1 MAIKGIQKKRYAQ
14 FNKISSSSVNSL
26 KYLENSICSYPHDN
40 IQNAL
45 RILNT
50 FEPSLWFTNDA
61 WGNFRLQHKIPNLYL
76 IIEKLVGERFVVR
89 QVSKE
94 IASGKTRK
102 KIYYSDMLV
111 DADTKA

>member
-1 MAIKGIQKKRYAQ
+1 MKKTTAIKGIQKKRYAQ

-50 FEPSLWFTNDA
+50 FEPSLWLPMMPGGQFQVTTQNS
-61 WGNFRLQHKIPNLYL
+61 QL
-76 IIEKLVGERFVVR
+76 I
-89 QVSKE
+89 SH
-94 IASGKTRK
+94 
-102 KIYYSDMLV
+102 Y
-111 DADTKA
+111 

>member
-1 MAIKGIQKKRYAQ
+1 MSQSYSDDIQPYNTIPIEKLLLALRLKKKKGKVKKTTAIKGIQKKRYAQ

-50 FEPSLWFTNDA
+50 FEPSLWLPMMPGGQFQVTTQNS
-61 WGNFRLQHKIPNLYL
+61 QL
-76 IIEKLVGERFVVR
+76 I
-89 QVSKE
+89 SH
-94 IASGKTRK
+94 
-102 KIYYSDMLV
+102 Y
-111 DADTKA
+111 